1 MAIKLKKLNSRF
13 IRFLFIAFIV
23 FILSLNSLSIKAYQ
37 KHEFI
42 SPTNEFINSV
52 SNEVLKFYIEGE
64 AKNGDYAMVSNEGG
78 FLKLEGSFIRVLPWH
93 YVVWKER
100 NGWVFFLANVTSNN
114 FIIAYVY
121 VLKAYPYH
129 FFIKT
134 FDYASKSVKTYT
146 FGGQWEVTDKLVK
159 TPSIP
164 VPKLL
169 LPIDNAKANN
179 GFHILGKNISL
190 VNGVGYFINN
200 TSTLNVYP
208 LYQFST
214 NKGEQNELWVLMVDE
229 LKSFYYYSIIYS
241 LNSDKGHVMIGHTLR
256 LNDYY
261 TPSWITLEASWSTL
275 PFPYLLT
282 IKSPFPNVSVK
293 IDGFPFFTN
302 ENGVLKVRVPSGL
315 RKVEAQKTIG
325 LNDGS
330 QAFFAGWSDGD
341 PSNPKSIMV
350 KEDLV
355 LKMNYEKRFEVKVES
370 DYGNPKGQ
378 GWYSLGSLANIS
390 VETIVDNGNGTR
402 ILFKGWEGDASLKNA
417 NISIKVDG
425 PKILKANWGKQHL
438 ISFLTEGLPKEAF
451 ISLLINGE
459 LHEGYAPNVYN
470 DWFNEGS
477 SINFS
482 LVSSNITFKGKLYTF
497 NYWKDSNGKQISSPY
512 KVEKPEALIAVYSI
526 KSVFSSEIS
535 CKAYPTFLIV
545 NDKTNITGYIS
556 PSRESVNVTIYYSQN
571 GFEWFEIANIK
582 TDSKG
587 KFSYAWNPPIT
598 GKIFVKA
605 GWQGDS
611 EYTGAFS
618 QSITIYNF
626 YYGTFLKEIVEK
638 FFGKLGLMDL
648 KFLKIVSYPAQ
659 KILVISSML
668 EGSLEIDKKITQPIS
683 YFILGFLLGLVYI
696 SPIILLIAVV
706 KKYKVKLNS
715 FKPIILIWAIS
726 LSFMLIGAYTSL
738 TALAPLWIFLFVLT
752 SLLLGALLPTL
763 MVSKLIS

>member
-1 MAIKLKKLNSRF
+1 
-13 IRFLFIAFIV
+13 
-23 FILSLNSLSIKAYQ
+23 
-37 KHEFI
+37 
-42 SPTNEFINSV
+42 
-52 SNEVLKFYIEGE
+52 VLEFYIEGE
-64 AKNGDYAMVSNEGG
+64 AKKGDYAMVSNEGG

-121 VLKAYPYH
+121 VLKAYPYN

-146 FGGQWEVTDKLVK
+146 FEGQWEVTDRLVK

-164 VPKLL
+164 IPKLL
-169 LPIDNAKANN
+169 LPIDNSKVNN

-190 VNGVGYFINN
+190 INGVGYFINN
-200 TSTLNVYP
+200 TSILNVYP

-229 LKSFYYYSIIYS
+229 LKSFYYYSIIYL
-241 LNSDKGHVMIGHTLR
+241 LNSDKEHIMIGHTLR

-282 IKSPFPNVSVK
+282 IKSSFPNVSVK

-315 RKVEAQKTIG
+315 RKLEAQKTIS
-325 LNDGS
+325 LSNGS
-330 QAFFAGWSDGD
+330 QAFFANWGDGD
-341 PSNPKSIMV
+341 SSNPKFIMV
-350 KEDLV
+350 KEDLI
-355 LKMNYEKRFEVKVES
+355 LKINYEKRFEVKVES

-390 VETIVDNGNGTR
+390 VETIIDNGNGTR

-425 PKILKANWGKQHL
+425 PKILKANWEKQHL
-438 ISFLTEGLPKEAF
+438 ISFLTEGLPKEAL

-459 LHEGYAPNVYN
+459 LYEGYTPNVYN
-470 DWFNEGS
+470 CWFNEGS

-482 LVSSNITFKGKLYTF
+482 LVSLNITFKGKLYTF
-497 NYWKDSNGKQISSPY
+497 NYWKDSNGKPISSPY

-535 CKAYPTFLIV
+535 CKAYPTLLIL
-545 NDKTNITGYIS
+545 NDKINVTGCIS
-556 PSRESVNVTIYYSQN
+556 PPRENVNVTIYYSQN
-571 GFEWFEIANIK
+571 GLEWFEIANIK

-587 KFSYAWNPPIT
+587 KFSYVWNPPIT

-611 EYTGAFS
+611 EYIGAFS
-618 QSITIYNF
+618 QSIIIYNF
-626 YYGTFLKEIVEK
+626 YYGAFLKEIVEK

-648 KFLKIVSYPAQ
+648 KFLKIVSNPAQ
-659 KILVISSML
+659 KILIISSML
-668 EGSLEIDKKITQPIS
+668 EESLDIDKKITQPIS

-696 SPIILLIAVV
+696 SPIILLIVV
-706 KKYKVKLNS
+706 IKKHKVELNN
-715 FKPIILIWAIS
+715 FKSIILIWAIS
-726 LSFMLIGAYTSL
+726 LIFIFIGAYTSL
-738 TALAPLWIFLFVLT
+738 TALAPLGIFLFVLT

-763 MVSKLIS
+763 IVSRLIS